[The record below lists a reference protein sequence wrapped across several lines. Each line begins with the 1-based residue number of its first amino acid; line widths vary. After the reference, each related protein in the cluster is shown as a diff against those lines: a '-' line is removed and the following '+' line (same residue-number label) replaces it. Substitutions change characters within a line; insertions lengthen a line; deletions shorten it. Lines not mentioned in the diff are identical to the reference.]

1 MKYIKSET
9 EPFGILENK
18 KQDYQICIANNLICD
33 KHFKSKKECEEYIKQ
48 KPYDIIINLSFL
60 AVEKA
65 FELKETKERKEQ
77 KQ

>member
-1 MKYIKSET
+1 MKYIKSKI
-9 EPFGILENK
+9 EPFGIVENK

-65 FELKETKERKEQ
+65 LELKETKERKETE
-77 KQ
+77 K